1 MESDV
6 TWAGPVRNRLL
17 LRRWHRWVRRSLA
30 VRWLSHSREREVQ
43 EVNEREGMQ
52 NETRT
57 HATHATRGF
66 QFWKSKMSKTTLGTF
81 IFHIFTGPRPFF
93 EYSGYR
99 SPLYHSPELRDTV
112 VSNFGS
118 TMSPGLVAASLPS
131 FGCGLPRPALSRV
144 KPSPPLVALKKR
156 PQTTNAEG
164 FSHSLWERGVERR
177 RLYIHD
183 AAGQRKGR

>member
-43 EVNEREGMQ
+43 EVNEREGIQ

-144 KPSPPLVALKKR
+144 KPSPPPRRAEKKA
-156 PQTTNAEG
+156 PNN
-164 FSHSLWERGVERR
+164 ERR
-177 RLYIHD
+177 RILSLPLGERRREASPVHT
-183 AAGQRKGR
+183 